1 MKRPLEQTSW
11 SISRAVASN
20 SGRRRVSR
28 VAHRRIPAAPPISAR
43 LPSGIVGRL
52 CYNAVYRSVR
62 GVKKVAKEVKRVN
75 FDEFAI
81 NLPTIFD
88 TMARRKEPVLIE
100 REGQIYRL
108 ELEQAQPPENI
119 WSSYD
124 PEKVR
129 RGLKKSAGA
138 LAGVDREILLRD
150 MHEAREQASHG
161 RPA

>member
-1 MKRPLEQTSW
+1 
-11 SISRAVASN
+11 
-20 SGRRRVSR
+20 
-28 VAHRRIPAAPPISAR
+28 
-43 LPSGIVGRL
+43 
-52 CYNAVYRSVR
+52 
-62 GVKKVAKEVKRVN
+62 VAKEVKRVN

-108 ELEQAQPPENI
+108 ELEQAQLPENI

-138 LAGVDREILLRD
+138 LAGVDRETLLRD